1 MIQFASMI
9 KTTIDPQV
17 LRDISAGKYREQY
30 LVYNRK
36 STDDTENQKNSIKY
50 QKSENIRFAFREH
63 LLIAPLTLDGFAT
76 DGIVSER
83 HSGFKESFGLVFG
96 KDNTVQYR
104 VDRPKF
110 HRLVQMLSKGYFKG
124 VIILCWDRASRNRG
138 DDTILRKLMKAGV
151 DIRFTLAQYDKTS
164 AGELH
169 MDIDGMFAEHHS
181 RVTREKVMLTIRNSR
196 ARGLCTN
203 KAPVGYLNNGSMES
217 KPFDPSRAP
226 IIKHLFELAATGDW
240 SLADLARW
248 AIEQGFTMTPMRRRR
263 TEEEI
268 LAEEEDDARLEIDSI
283 CRLPTFKNV
292 HRILSNPF
300 YAGKTWGS
308 EGTWIRSV
316 SHEALVTEEL
326 FNQVQD
332 QMQKRNR
339 SVHYTRLLSYPL
351 RGIVRCAVCGRVY
364 TPYIQKRNIYYG
376 ARCDRNCVNQTKSFN
391 FDFIVDKIASLIER
405 LSFTDEEIAEI
416 DARAST
422 DVALLDTRRINQ
434 LEIDERKKKR
444 IREDL
449 AYLNANT
456 LMLLRT
462 GAYTAETLAAEEA
475 RLNLDLASLR
485 DAEDASDISMEETV
499 KDLIKLSELLK
510 DGLVYY
516 CNAKPRE
523 KDQIIRVIFSELT
536 LSGNVLEYKCKNGF
550 EPLATRFVSPCDPTG
565 WLSELIRYHQ
575 SMSDSADELRCVID
589 SKAMAA

>member
-1 MIQFASMI
+1 MT
-9 KTTIDPQV
+9 KTTIELQT
-17 LRDISAGKYREQY
+17 LKDISAGKYREHY

-63 LLIAPLTLDGFAT
+63 LPIAPLTLDRFAT

-96 KDNTVQYR
+96 KDNMVQYR

-110 HRLVQMLSKGYFKG
+110 HRLVQLLSKRGFKG

-181 RVTREKVMLTIRNSR
+181 RVTREKVTMTIRNSR

-203 KAPVGYLNNGSMES
+203 RAPVGYINQGSMEI
-217 KPFDPSRAP
+217 KPFDSTRAP

-248 AIEQGFTMTPMRRRR
+248 AIDHGFTMTPMRRRR
-263 TEEEI
+263 TQEEI
-268 LAEEEDDARLEIDSI
+268 LAEEEDDARLEIDSVS
-283 CRLPTFKNV
+283 RLPTFKNI
-292 HRILSNPF
+292 HKILSNPF
-300 YAGKTWGS
+300 YVGKTLGN
-308 EGTWIRSV
+308 EGEWVRSI
-316 SHEALVTEEL
+316 SHKALVTEEL

-332 QMQKRNR
+332 QMQKRNK
-339 SVHYTRLLSYPL
+339 SVRYTRLLSHPL
-351 RGIVRCAVCGRVY
+351 RGTVRCAVCGRVY
-364 TPYIQKRNIYYG
+364 TPYTKKNNVYYG
-376 ARCDRNCVNQTKSFN
+376 ARCDRNCTNQTKSFN
-391 FDFIVDKIASLIER
+391 FDFIADKIASLIER

-422 DVALLDTRRINQ
+422 EVALLDTRRISQ

-449 AYLNANT
+449 AYLNANR

-462 GAYTAETLAAEEA
+462 GVYTAETLAAEEA
-475 RLNLDLASLR
+475 HLNLDLTSLR
-485 DAEDASDISMEETV
+485 DAEEASDISMEETV
-499 KDLIKLSELLK
+499 KDVIKLSELLK

-516 CNAKPRE
+516 RIAKHCE
-523 KDQIIRVIFSELT
+523 KDQIIRVIFSELS
-536 LSGNVLEYKCKNGF
+536 LSGNVLEYKCKKGF
-550 EPLATRFVSPCDPTG
+550 EPLAARFVTPCDLTG
-565 WLSELIRYHQ
+565 WLSELTRYHQ
-575 SMSDSADELRCVID
+575 SMMDSSDELRGAID
-589 SKAMAA
+589 STAITA